1 MLSRTIKKTLQKQ
14 CRSFSSIIQMPFNSE
29 HQMLKQTMKDFVEK
43 EVEPQANE
51 FNRTETFNRDLFKKM
66 ADLGLLGLTAEEEY
80 GGANQDAISSCIVH
94 HELSRSDPGF
104 CIAYLAHSLL
114 FINNLTFNGSPEQ
127 KKRFLPAAIKGD
139 TIGGMCMTEPSGGT
153 DVLGMKSNL
162 KPANGD
168 YNGDL
173 ILNGSKMWIT
183 NGSINGELGDHFL
196 VYAQTGDLGLSM
208 VIVEKGMSGF
218 TLGQELKNK
227 CGLRSSGTAEL
238 SFQDVY
244 IPKENIVGQIGQA
257 AICMMRNLEIERL
270 ALAAIG
276 QGIAERSIQ
285 EMVNYS
291 NQRQA
296 FGKPIKSFGQIQRL
310 IGKSFAEFQAGQAYV
325 YTTASQLDLSKSG
338 NRLDSDGVKLYSATM
353 AKTVA
358 DRAMQVLGGNG
369 YVDDYVVERLWRDAK
384 LGEIGGGTK
393 ESHHKNITG
402 DLTSHTIF

>member
-1 MLSRTIKKTLQKQ
+1 
-14 CRSFSSIIQMPFNSE
+14 
-29 HQMLKQTMKDFVEK
+29 
-43 EVEPQANE
+43 
-51 FNRTETFNRDLFKKM
+51 
-66 ADLGLLGLTAEEEY
+66 
-80 GGANQDAISSCIVH
+80 
-94 HELSRSDPGF
+94 
-104 CIAYLAHSLL
+104 
-114 FINNLTFNGSPEQ
+114 
-127 KKRFLPAAIKGD
+127 
-139 TIGGMCMTEPSGGT
+139 
-153 DVLGMKSNL
+153 
-162 KPANGD
+162 
-168 YNGDL
+168 
-173 ILNGSKMWIT
+173 MWIT

-244 IPKENIVGQIGQA
+244 IPKENIVGQVGQA

-276 QGIAERSIQ
+276 QGIAERSIK

-325 YTTASQLDLSKSG
+325 YTTASQLDL
-338 NRLDSDGVKLYSATM
+338 
-353 AKTVA
+353 
-358 DRAMQVLGGNG
+358 
-369 YVDDYVVERLWRDAK
+369 
-384 LGEIGGGTK
+384 
-393 ESHHKNITG
+393 
-402 DLTSHTIF
+402 